1 MRTIVKARNFEM
13 TDRLRGQIE
22 RKLQRL
28 ERIAHP
34 DAQASVEL
42 IAHSSRASESA
53 NTAEVTLV
61 SNGSVVRSVAAGPTL
76 LAALNGLIDK
86 LERQVVRARERPRS
100 VRERRS
106 DEGREAL
113 ARAALGTVTAQE
125 TELER
130 RAAAG
135 SSVVKVKRFD
145 MVPMFEEDAVAR
157 MEELGHSFFVFL
169 NAETDGICVLYRR
182 SVGGYGMIEPVVAP
196 EGRGG

>member
-1 MRTIVKARNFEM
+1 MRTTVKARNFVM

-28 ERIAHP
+28 ERVAHA

-42 IAHSSRASESA
+42 IAHSSRASDSA

-61 SNGSVVRSVAAGPTL
+61 SNGTVMRSVAAGPTL
-76 LAALNGLIDK
+76 LAALSGLIDK
-86 LERQVVRARERPRS
+86 LERQVVRSRERPRS
-100 VRERRS
+100 VRERHS
-106 DEGREAL
+106 DEGREVL
-113 ARAALGTVTAQE
+113 ARAGLGTISPQE

-130 RAAAG
+130 RAAR

-182 SVGGYGMIEPVVAP
+182 SDGAYGLIEPVVAP
-196 EGRGG
+196 EGRSG